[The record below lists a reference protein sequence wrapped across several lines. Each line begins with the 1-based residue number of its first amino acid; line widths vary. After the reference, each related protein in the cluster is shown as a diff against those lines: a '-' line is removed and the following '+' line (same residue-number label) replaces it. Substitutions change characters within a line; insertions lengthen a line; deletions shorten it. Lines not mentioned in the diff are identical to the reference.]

1 MKSFSAHV
9 TSETPGYM
17 WISEE
22 ISLAITPV
30 FLLSAIATIL
40 LLLSGRMG
48 RIADRFITGDSTA
61 SEAETRRMKT
71 LLRRMRLMQSAIV
84 CAVCAGLLI
93 SSVVVLIFL
102 SDTILSDLSGLI
114 AGVFIAAMA
123 LIWLA
128 LILFLAE
135 ITYAAAHT
143 ARDLTD

>member
-1 MKSFSAHV
+1 MNSFSAHV

-30 FLLSAIATIL
+30 FLLTAIATIL

-48 RIADRFITGDSTA
+48 RIADRFIAEDNTA
-61 SEAETRRMKT
+61 SEAESRRMKI
-71 LLRRMRLMQSAIV
+71 LLRRMRLMQSAIM

-93 SSVVVLIFL
+93 SSAVVLIFL

-114 AGVFIAAMA
+114 AVVFIAAMA

-128 LILFLAE
+128 LILFLVEHA
-135 ITYAAAHT
+135 IASRQTI
-143 ARDLTD
+143 RDLTD